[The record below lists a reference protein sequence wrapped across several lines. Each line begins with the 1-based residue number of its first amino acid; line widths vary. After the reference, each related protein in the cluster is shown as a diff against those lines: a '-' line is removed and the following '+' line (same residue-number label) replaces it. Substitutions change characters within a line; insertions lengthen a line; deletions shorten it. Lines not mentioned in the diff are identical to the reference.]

1 MCLIKCYDIQLSYS
15 AFSTTLTKKNFLLS
29 VASSRPVFGISWAK
43 NLSLKK
49 PTNCPRP
56 FAFFPLMSVVY
67 LRNVDLSYNSTF
79 SITWGSPPGSPSQI
93 YAAANAQSGL
103 LLNIIMLII
112 NGSKII
118 TISYFWQREKD
129 EDGDQNRMP
138 MMIKM
143 VIWWKFGSFDA
154 ILHQESW
161 ILVKLPPKSSFW
173 FQFNFV
179 TVKE

>member
-1 MCLIKCYDIQLSYS
+1 MIFNFHIQHFLSP
-15 AFSTTLTKKNFLLS
+15 LRKKNFLLS
-29 VASSRPVFGISWAK
+29 VVSSRPVFGISWAK

-67 LRNVDLSYNSTF
+67 LRNGPQKWDLSYNSTF
-79 SITWGSPPGSPSQI
+79 SITWGSPPGSPSLI

-112 NGSKII
+112 DGSKII
-118 TISYFWQREKD
+118 AISYFWQREKD

-138 MMIKM
+138 MKIKM
-143 VIWWKFGSFDA
+143 VIWWKCGSFDA

-161 ILVKLPPKSSFW
+161 ILVKFSPKSSFW